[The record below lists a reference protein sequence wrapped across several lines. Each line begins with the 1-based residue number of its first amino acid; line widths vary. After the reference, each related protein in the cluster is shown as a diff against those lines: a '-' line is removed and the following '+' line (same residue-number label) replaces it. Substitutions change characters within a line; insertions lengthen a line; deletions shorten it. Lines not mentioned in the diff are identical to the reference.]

1 MKKTVLI
8 MLAVAALG
16 MTGCKSSRQAVA
28 EPKSLIP
35 TYDMPC
41 AEMVSGEGMLR
52 AWAMGRS
59 DSEATARKKA
69 QTNAS
74 AELAAMLKKTVE
86 STTEDYTAALTEGL
100 DAASKSF
107 FSEKVK
113 ITVNKSLSGAV
124 IVCDEWHK
132 DAQTGMYTNYIV
144 MELNGEELLS
154 NLYKEVDGDV
164 ASQIDKALLRRLFL
178 QHINAAK

>member
-1 MKKTVLI
+1 MKKTVYI
-8 MLAVAALG
+8 MLAVAVLG
-16 MTGCKSSRQAVA
+16 MTGCKSSRQAVK
-28 EPKSLIP
+28 PKSPIP

-59 DSEATARKKA
+59 DNEATARKKA
-69 QTNAS
+69 QANAS

-86 STTEDYTAALTEGL
+86 STTEDYTAALTDGL

-124 IVCDEWHK
+124 IVCDEWNK
-132 DAQTGMYTNYIV
+132 DVQTGMYTNYIV
-144 MELNGEELLS
+144 MELSGEELLS
-154 NLYKEVDGDV
+154 NLYKEVGNDV
-164 ASQIDKALLRRLFL
+164 ASQVDKALLRRLFL